1 MKPHE
6 QVWAPSLGF
15 RFLPFRM
22 KKEGVAKNSLC
33 TQGRGRSGGA
43 PDPRVCPCSAAPSWL
58 CDLGQIASPEETAPS
73 SEKRGLAPVCSSR
86 ALAAAGQVCSARGNR
101 PRCRCHGV
109 HKQQRNIRFTLWG
122 LGPRLHGARPSHTAE
137 LSVGRSDPLP
147 LCSFNPSSSTEAI
160 FPSCT
165 CDRDS
170 PFLTTLPVFP
180 DYLSGS

>member
-1 MKPHE
+1 MKTHE

-43 PDPRVCPCSAAPSWL
+43 PDPCVCPCSATPSWL

-86 ALAAAGQVCSARGNR
+86 GLAAAGQVCSARGNR

-122 LGPRLHGARPSHTAE
+122 LGPRLHGARPSPHRRA
-137 LSVGRSDPLP
+137 VRGP
-147 LCSFNPSSSTEAI
+147 
-160 FPSCT
+160 
-165 CDRDS
+165 
-170 PFLTTLPVFP
+170 
-180 DYLSGS
+180 